1 MLNTREGEPM
11 LDFPNREWVR
21 EDEFSTVWTEK
32 LDAVFSD
39 VAPYYD
45 VASNWA
51 SLGLCNR
58 WRRRFIAT
66 IPLKPGDKVLDVCAG
81 TNGVGI
87 ELLRRQPDIDV
98 VAMDRSTAMQEVGQ
112 RRAREA
118 GFAIESV
125 IGDVH
130 TLPFPDESFDVVTL
144 QWASRHLKIMD
155 VASEIRRVLR
165 PGGRFHHCDMLRPQS
180 KIVEFLYGAYLKA
193 CVSMTALAFRSGPE
207 AWSCRDYFV
216 RAVKMFYSA
225 EEFSQ
230 MLESVGFTNIVSHT
244 AAGGVMASHKAVKG

>member
-1 MLNTREGEPM
+1 MLIRREADLA
-11 LDFPNREWVR
+11 LDFSNRECVR
-21 EDEFSTVWTEK
+21 ENEFSTVWNEK
-32 LDAVFSD
+32 LDAVFAD

-58 WRRRFIAT
+58 WRRRFVAT
-66 IPLKPGDKVLDVCAG
+66 IDLNPGEKVLDVCAG

-87 ELLRRQPDIDV
+87 ALLRRLPDISV
-98 VAMDRSTAMQEVGQ
+98 VAMDRSAAMQEVG
-112 RRAREA
+112 RRQAREA

-130 TLPFPDESFDVVTL
+130 KLPFRDESFDAVTL

-155 VASEIRRVLR
+155 VATEIRRILK
-165 PGGRFHHCDMLRPQS
+165 PGGRFYHCDMLRPPS
-180 KIVEFLYGAYLKA
+180 KVVEVVYGAYLKA
-193 CVSMTALAFRSGPE
+193 CVSMTALAFGSGSE

-225 EEFSQ
+225 EEFTQ
-230 MLESVGFTNIVSHT
+230 MLLRVGFTDVVNHS
-244 AAGGVMASHKAVKG
+244 AGGGVVASHKAVKG

>member
-1 MLNTREGEPM
+1 MFDMHEGVPP

-21 EDEFSTVWTEK
+21 EDAFSPVWKEK
-32 LDAVFSD
+32 LDAVFTD

-51 SLGLCNR
+51 SLGLCKR
-58 WRRRFIAT
+58 WRRRFVAAIA
-66 IPLKPGDKVLDVCAG
+66 LNPGDKVLDVCAG

-87 ELLRRQPDIDV
+87 ELLRRQPDIAV
-98 VAMDRSTAMQEVGQ
+98 VAMDRSAAMQEVG
-112 RRAREA
+112 RRKAREA
-118 GFAIESV
+118 GLVIESV

-130 TLPFPDESFDVVTL
+130 ELPFPDESFDVVTL

-155 VASEIRRVLR
+155 VATEIRRVLK
-165 PGGRFHHCDMLRPQS
+165 PGGRFHHCDMLRPQN
-180 KIVEFLYGAYLKA
+180 KLVGALYGAYLKA
-193 CVSMTALAFRSGPE
+193 CVSMTALAFGSGPE

-216 RAVKMFYSA
+216 RSIEMFYSA

-230 MLESVGFTNIVSHT
+230 MLERAGFTDIVSHV
-244 AAGGVMASHKAVKG
+244 AAGGVVASHKAVKG

>member
-1 MLNTREGEPM
+1 MLNTREARLEF
-11 LDFPNREWVR
+11 DFPNRESVR
-21 EDEFSTVWTEK
+21 EDEFSTVWNEK
-32 LDAVFSD
+32 LDAVFAD

-51 SLGLCNR
+51 SLGLCDR
-58 WRRRFIAT
+58 WRRRFVAA
-66 IPLKPGDKVLDVCAG
+66 IPLNTGDRVLDVCAG

-87 ELLRRQPDIDV
+87 ELLRRQPDIHV
-98 VAMDRSTAMQEVGQ
+98 VAMDRSAAMQEVGQ
-112 RRAREA
+112 RQARAA

-130 TLPFPDESFDVVTL
+130 VLPFPDESFDIVTL

-155 VASEIRRVLR
+155 VATEIRRVLK
-165 PGGRFHHCDMLRPQS
+165 PGGRFHHHDMLRPRS
-180 KIVEFLYGAYLKA
+180 KLVEALYGAYLQA

-207 AWSCRDYFV
+207 ARSCRNYFV

-230 MLESVGFTNIVSHT
+230 MLTRVGFTDVVSRT
-244 AAGGVMASHKAVKG
+244 AIGGVVASHQAVKG